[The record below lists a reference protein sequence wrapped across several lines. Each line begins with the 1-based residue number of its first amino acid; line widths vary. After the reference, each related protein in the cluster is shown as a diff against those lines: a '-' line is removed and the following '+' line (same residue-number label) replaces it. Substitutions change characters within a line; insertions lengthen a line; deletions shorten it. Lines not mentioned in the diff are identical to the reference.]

1 MVVRIDFDA
10 CIGCGVCSQLC
21 PQVFSLDEDAGKAT
35 ILAQVACEAIKEAI
49 DSCPVYAISC
59 ESK

>member
-1 MVVRIDFDA
+1 MVVRIDVDA

-21 PQVFSLDEDAGKAT
+21 PEIFKLDEDEGKAVV
-35 ILAQVACEAIKEAI
+35 ISQAACEALKEAV